1 MSSRNNMTD
10 LFLEQHCLAGI
21 QCNLYNFNFFS
32 SHIKKVKRKKKKPN
46 SKSVHFNKLYYLTQ
60 YVQNIILSISNY
72 KIINKIFIFKF
83 FMLSLWSLTYILHL
97 QHNTIWRLNFH
108 GKSVFRFHKIYSYK
122 SRFRNRSCSK
132 HT

>member
-1 MSSRNNMTD
+1 MSSRDNTPD
-10 LFLEQHCLAGI
+10 LFLEQHCLVGI
-21 QCNLYNFNFFS
+21 QCNLYHFNFFS
-32 SHIKKVKRKKKKPN
+32 SHIKKVKKKPN

-60 YVQNIILSISNY
+60 YVQNIILSIWNY

-83 FMLSLWSLTYILHL
+83 VMLSLWSLTYILHL
-97 QHNTIWRLNFH
+97 EQNTIWRLNFH